1 MYPNNMSKHLAV
13 QLLVKPGQ
21 GNVACMR
28 LSRPAE
34 ANFAVSLNFLK
45 SKPPA
50 LDQCTYEST
59 GTISQRLAGTRNPAS
74 RV

>member
-28 LSRPAE
+28 LSRHAE

-45 SKPPA
+45 S
-50 LDQCTYEST
+50 
-59 GTISQRLAGTRNPAS
+59 
-74 RV
+74 